1 MFVTWSCLL
10 AVDWVQGQRRSG
22 DGQQRQAFH
31 SIHSRQSDQ
40 LRITI
45 IHLQMGPVHHPSTI
59 EAAIVL
65 AEDHLSLPRRSM
77 REEARLV
84 AIPAGC
90 PTPTVTPPT
99 AKHTHTP
106 THLEHAPLWSI
117 NHTLP
122 SGPQGPAYISD
133 RLAPRGLLRRQD
145 RCAGGVCMGIFMI
158 ILWWLWKFILMRKS
172 KAGVST
178 RLMHPLILGTNWL
191 GFANLVGETMRVW
204 SRTSSKCE
212 LCAVL
217 SGETGA
223 TSRRNRGGRGAST
236 AGSSGPEDSSHGRF
250 SI

>member
-1 MFVTWSCLL
+1 
-10 AVDWVQGQRRSG
+10 
-22 DGQQRQAFH
+22 
-31 SIHSRQSDQ
+31 
-40 LRITI
+40 
-45 IHLQMGPVHHPSTI
+45 
-59 EAAIVL
+59 
-65 AEDHLSLPRRSM
+65 
-77 REEARLV
+77 
-84 AIPAGC
+84 
-90 PTPTVTPPT
+90 
-99 AKHTHTP
+99 
-106 THLEHAPLWSI
+106 
-117 NHTLP
+117 
-122 SGPQGPAYISD
+122 
-133 RLAPRGLLRRQD
+133 
-145 RCAGGVCMGIFMI
+145 MI